1 MSTTFN
7 KRLLIV
13 WLILTSM
20 TLAYIWI
27 DHTADQNGTLRAST
41 VVTVSAIVIALIKV
55 RIIFR
60 EFMEVRHAPPL
71 LCRLTDGVGCSH
83 RRVPVGQLFRRLVHR
98 RLSFL
103 REQTQSCP
111 DTPGEGRICVCS
123 RKSEGARLGTR
134 ADTAMPTR

>member
-1 MSTTFN
+1 VTTTFN

-20 TLAYIWI
+20 TIAYVWI

-60 EFMEVRHAPPL
+60 EFMEVRHAPAL
-71 LCRLTDGVGCSH
+71 LCRLTDGWVVLIGAALLGSYFVGSSIA
-83 RRVPVGQLFRRLVHR
+83 G
-98 RLSFL
+98 
-103 REQTQSCP
+103 
-111 DTPGEGRICVCS
+111 
-123 RKSEGARLGTR
+123 
-134 ADTAMPTR
+134 